1 METCIYGE
9 KDLNDCVKT
18 QNRVYD
24 LNSSTKIE
32 LADQKGQAH
41 LKYTRYRQEKIL
53 VHSLPVLSII
63 VNFHAADV
71 EHPIVNHL
79 VFEINYP
86 GSIYYGFDVLEF
98 KSLYH

>member
-1 METCIYGE
+1 METCIYGK
-9 KDLNDCVKT
+9 KDLNDCIKT

-63 VNFHAADV
+63 VNFHVADV

-79 VFEINYP
+79 VFEINDP
-86 GSIYYGFDVLEF
+86 GSVDDGLDVFELEG
-98 KSLYH
+98 LDH